1 MSSTEADNID
11 KLYKNYDILSDAKD
25 KISEVS
31 FTSILLLSCFN
42 SCKQSI
48 IHNTFSSKIINK
60 FNTFLKF

>member
-31 FTSILLLSCFN
+31 IFNVCICWVCGLLETDLTHFEQYNHHRYLFIS
-42 SCKQSI
+42 
-48 IHNTFSSKIINK
+48 
-60 FNTFLKF
+60 

>member
-31 FTSILLLSCFN
+31 FTSILLLLSRNRLFAPY
-42 SCKQSI
+42 SV
-48 IHNTFSSKIINK
+48 
-60 FNTFLKF
+60 